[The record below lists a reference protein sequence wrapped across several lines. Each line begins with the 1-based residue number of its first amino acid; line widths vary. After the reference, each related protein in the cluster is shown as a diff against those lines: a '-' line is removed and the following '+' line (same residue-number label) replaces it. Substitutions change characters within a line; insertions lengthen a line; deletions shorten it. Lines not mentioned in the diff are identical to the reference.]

1 MSTGAII
8 VLVIV
13 VVLVLAAGAWFMAQQ
28 SRSRRLRARFGP
40 EYDRR
45 VKETNDRRL
54 VERDL
59 TEREKRHAQY
69 KLRSL
74 SEAEQGRYAEQWTVL
89 QEQFVDRPGESVAAA
104 QELVHV
110 VMRERGYPAENVE
123 RYASDLSVEHAPVVD
138 SYRGAHDVRTRHERE
153 GVSTEEL
160 RQALTHL
167 RAVFVSVAEL
177 PTERHDATTAER
189 HETAAATT
197 SAPTNT
203 TNATNTTATTA
214 PANTP
219 NTEAATEQPP
229 VHETRHTTN

>member
-13 VVLVLAAGAWFMAQQ
+13 VVLVLAAGAWFVAQQ

-45 VKETNDRRL
+45 IEESDDRRV

-59 TEREKRHAQY
+59 AEREKRHAGY
-69 KLRSL
+69 KLRTL
-74 SEAEQGRYAEQWTVL
+74 SDAERERYAEQWTVL
-89 QEQFVDRPGESVAAA
+89 QEQFVDQPGESVVAAE
-104 QELVHV
+104 QLVQL
-110 VMRERGYPAENVE
+110 VMRERGYPVENVE
-123 RYASDLSVEHAPVVD
+123 QQAADLSVEHSHVVD
-138 SYRGAHDVRTRHERE
+138 GYRGAHDVRTRHERE

-167 RAVFVSVAEL
+167 RSVFVSVTGL
-177 PTERHDATTAER
+177 PEDRHDTTTTA
-189 HETAAATT
+189 TP
-197 SAPTNT
+197 SAN
-203 TNATNTTATTA
+203 TTA
-214 PANTP
+214 PASTP
-219 NTEAATEQPP
+219 TTTEQPP

>member
-13 VVLVLAAGAWFMAQQ
+13 VVLVLAAGAWFVAQQ

-45 VKETNDRRL
+45 IEESADRRV

-59 TEREKRHAQY
+59 AEREKRHARY
-69 KLRSL
+69 KLRTL
-74 SEAEQGRYAEQWTVL
+74 SDAERARYAAQWTVL
-89 QEQFVDRPGESVAAA
+89 QEQFVDQPGESVAAA
-104 QELVHV
+104 EQLVRS

-123 RYASDLSVEHAPVVD
+123 QQAADLSVEHSHVVGG
-138 SYRGAHDVRTRHERE
+138 YRGAHDIRTRHERE

-167 RAVFVSVAEL
+167 RSVFVSVTGL
-177 PTERHDATTAER
+177 PEERHDTTTA
-189 HETAAATT
+189 AP
-197 SAPTNT
+197 SAPTG
-203 TNATNTTATTA
+203 TATTTPTGTA
-214 PANTP
+214 MPAGPPT
-219 NTEAATEQPP
+219 ATEQPP
-229 VHETRHTTN
+229 VPGTRRHTTT

>member
-1 MSTGAII
+1 
-8 VLVIV
+8 
-13 VVLVLAAGAWFMAQQ
+13 MAQQ

-45 VKETNDRRL
+45 VKETNDRRV
-54 VERDL
+54 VEREL

-69 KLRSL
+69 KLRPL

-104 QELVHV
+104 PELVHV
-110 VMRERGYPAENVE
+110 VMRERGYPAGNVE

-138 SYRGAHDVRTRHERE
+138 SYRGAHDIRTRHERE

-167 RAVFVSVAEL
+167 RAVFVSVAGL
-177 PTERHDATTAER
+177 PVDQHDSNHDGNHATTAQRHDAATA
-189 HETAAATT
+189 TPD
-197 SAPTNT
+197 APT
-203 TNATNTTATTA
+203 
-214 PANTP
+214 
-219 NTEAATEQPP
+219 ATEQ
-229 VHETRHTTN
+229 VALETRHTTK